1 MSKQNRKRMGAKLTA
16 IATAVLLFALSGSF
30 IWYHRYYKIPALK
43 MTDLEQF
50 DFHETKKLMIV
61 AHPDDETLWGGA
73 HLLDGGYLIVCMT
86 HGTDKVRSGEL
97 RAVAEASGNRCLVL
111 CYPDKTLGRRDDWS
125 MVKKQMEQD
134 ISVLLECQDWE
145 LVVTHNQK
153 GEYGH
158 VHHQMTHNMV
168 VSAYEKEHLT
178 VPLYCF
184 GTYYSAERL
193 PEVQE
198 HLPRISDAAWEQKKA
213 LLANYH
219 SQERVVEN
227 LSHMTPYENWTLY
240 QTEETV
246 NLQ

>member
-1 MSKQNRKRMGAKLTA
+1 MLKQNSKHRGMKLTA
-16 IATAVLLFALSGSF
+16 VVIAGLLFALSGFF
-30 IWYHRYYKIPALK
+30 IWYQNYYKIPILK

-50 DFHETKKLMIV
+50 DFCETKKLMIV

-86 HGTDKVRSGEL
+86 HGTDKVRSAEL
-97 RAVAEASGNRCLVL
+97 KAVAEASGNACLVL

-125 MVKKQMEQD
+125 KVKEQMEQD
-134 ISVLLECQDWE
+134 ISFLLKSQDWE

-158 VHHQMTHNMV
+158 LHHKMTHSMV

-178 VPLYCF
+178 IPFYCF
-184 GTYYSAERL
+184 GTYYSAARM

-198 HLPRISDAAWEQKKA
+198 QLPRISDEALAQKEA
-213 LLANYH
+213 LLTNYH
-219 SQERVVEN
+219 SQKRVVEN
-227 LSHMTPYENWTLY
+227 LSHMNPYENWTLY
-240 QTEETV
+240 QPEETTD
-246 NLQ
+246 LR